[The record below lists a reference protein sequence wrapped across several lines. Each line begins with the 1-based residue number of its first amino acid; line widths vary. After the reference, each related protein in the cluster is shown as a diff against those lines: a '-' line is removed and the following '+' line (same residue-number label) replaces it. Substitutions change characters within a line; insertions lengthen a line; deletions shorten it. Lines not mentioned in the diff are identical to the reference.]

1 MTVIES
7 STNVARSRAAQSK
20 GWLLAP
26 AIGVVAISGVM
37 GTGAGFSVTDDLPVD
52 TMIDKLVAAQSSMLL
67 GGAAQALAAMGLVV
81 FGAWIFARLRA
92 VEPDGALT
100 SLVALGG
107 CLLTA
112 SMMAMAAA
120 HTQLV
125 TDIKDTVDPAIPLTL
140 HSLEESL
147 FAASWC
153 SLALVAGAV
162 AVAALRHRVLP
173 TWLGGVSAFIA
184 FLLVIL
190 QVVVPWGSWFPAAIW
205 LIAAGFGLRT
215 REVPAA

>member
-1 MTVIES
+1 MTDQVHGA
-7 STNVARSRAAQSK
+7 TRLPVAK

-26 AIGVVAISGVM
+26 AIGLVAVTGVM
-37 GTGAGFSVTDDLPVD
+37 GSGAGFSVTDDLPVE
-52 TMIDKLVAAQSSMLL
+52 TMLDKLESASSSLL
-67 GGAAQALAAMGLVV
+67 LVGAVQAIAAMALVV
-81 FGAWIFARLRA
+81 LGAWIFARLRA
-92 VEPDGALT
+92 VEPAGALT
-100 SLVALGG
+100 SLVAGGG

-125 TDIKDTVDPAIPLTL
+125 AGMEGAVDPAVPLTL
-140 HSLEESL
+140 HTLEENL
-147 FAASWC
+147 FAGAWC

-184 FLLVIL
+184 VLLVVL
-190 QVVVPWGSWFPAAIW
+190 QVVVPWAGWFVGAVW
-205 LIAAGFGLRT
+205 LLAAGFGLRL
-215 REVPAA
+215 RQPAVA

>member
-1 MTVIES
+1 MTM
-7 STNVARSRAAQSK
+7 TDRSQVTGRLSAPK

-26 AIGVVAISGVM
+26 AIGVVAIAGVM
-37 GTGAGFSVTDDLPVD
+37 GSGAGFSVTDDLPVE
-52 TMIDKLVAAQSSMLL
+52 TMLAKLEDANSSLL
-67 GGAAQALAAMGLVV
+67 LVGAAQALAAMALVV

-92 VEPDGALT
+92 VEPVGALT
-100 SLVALGG
+100 SLVAGGG

-125 TDIKDTVDPAIPLTL
+125 VDSQDAVDPAVPLTL
-140 HSLEESL
+140 HMYEESL
-147 FAASWC
+147 FAGAWC

-173 TWLGGVSAFIA
+173 SWLGGVSAF
-184 FLLVIL
+184 FTVLLVVL
-190 QVVVPWGSWFPAAIW
+190 QVVVPWAGWFVGAVW
-205 LIAAGFGLRT
+205 LVAAGFGLRV
-215 REVPAA
+215 REPSVA

>member
-1 MTVIES
+1 MTDQVHGA
-7 STNVARSRAAQSK
+7 TRLPVAK

-26 AIGVVAISGVM
+26 AIGLVAVTGVM
-37 GTGAGFSVTDDLPVD
+37 GSGAGFSVTDDLPVE
-52 TMIDKLVAAQSSMLL
+52 TMLDKLESASSSLL
-67 GGAAQALAAMGLVV
+67 LVGAVQAIAAMALVLL
-81 FGAWIFARLRA
+81 GAWIFARLRA
-92 VEPDGALT
+92 VEPAGALT
-100 SLVALGG
+100 SLVAGGG

-125 TDIKDTVDPAIPLTL
+125 AGMEGAVDPAVPLTL
-140 HSLEESL
+140 HTLEENL
-147 FAASWC
+147 FAGAWC

-184 FLLVIL
+184 VLLVVL
-190 QVVVPWGSWFPAAIW
+190 QVVVPWAGWFVGAVW
-205 LIAAGFGLRT
+205 LLAAGFGLRL
-215 REVPAA
+215 RQPAVA

>member
-1 MTVIES
+1 MTDQVHGA
-7 STNVARSRAAQSK
+7 TRLPVAK

-26 AIGVVAISGVM
+26 AIGLVAVTGVM
-37 GTGAGFSVTDDLPVD
+37 GSGAGFSVTDDLPVE
-52 TMIDKLVAAQSSMLL
+52 TMLDKLESASSSLL
-67 GGAAQALAAMGLVV
+67 LVGAVQAIAAMALVV
-81 FGAWIFARLRA
+81 LGAWIFARLRA
-92 VEPDGALT
+92 VEPAGALT
-100 SLVALGG
+100 SLVAGGG

-125 TDIKDTVDPAIPLTL
+125 AGMEGAVDPAVPLTL
-140 HSLEESL
+140 HTLEENL
-147 FAASWC
+147 FAGAWC

-184 FLLVIL
+184 VLLVVL
-190 QVVVPWGSWFPAAIW
+190 QVVVPWAGWFVGAVW
-205 LIAAGFGLRT
+205 LLAAGFGLRL
-215 REVPAA
+215 RQPPVA